1 MVLSQEGGGP
11 EVLVLDLGKLEVV
24 ARHPVHAGHGV
35 LRFHDHAAVLH
46 LGAVERFGTGN
57 GHPRGTIRIAFLW
70 DAERKKVVVGYIG
83 RHQRTRAT

>member
-1 MVLSQEGGGP
+1 MAD
-11 EVLVLDLGKLEVV
+11 LDLSLRQECGWRYTPVQSDITMGIYPEYYDITLDRRKRKLEE
-24 ARHPVHAGHGV
+24 HI
-35 LRFHDHAAVLH
+35 
-46 LGAVERFGTGN
+46 GTGN